1 MDNSRKCTECKAP
14 LAPGENVCPQSGY
27 RCSRIRTSIFWALLC
42 LLSAVGVLA
51 VMFTCNGVDK
61 ADFASSANWFLLGL
75 VLAMAAILFGNLA
88 FRPRK
93 RPK

>member
-14 LAPGENVCPQSGY
+14 LAPGENVCPQCGT
-27 RCSRIRTSIFWALLC
+27 RTFCPPRPLFWALLC

-75 VLAMAAILFGNLA
+75 VLAMAAILCGNLA